1 MNNFEHSK
9 CMIPMMQV
17 VLICSVL
24 FLTGCV
30 AVKTRTAAPMA
41 APIDITQTA
50 CRALYEEVD
59 AAIDDA
65 GMRDYGAFRIQ
76 GFPYLRTTRLLSS
89 FSHELSDASP
99 QWSAWID
106 HMADLDARA
115 RALELRN
122 LPSTAMGGRQKD
134 TVLDEL
140 NSCRDLLI
148 MVDLMRPGTALPV
161 RLREAVRIPDD
172 YVTWWQVLGLY
183 PITAPLVSAGISAW
197 HSRTHDTFATPL
209 ALLPVM
215 GKLVRWLPP
224 ATTNITATGIPL
236 PNKPKPLNTQQISDI
251 LQRSRDP
258 LGIPLPMAAELE
270 QLFATFAPIWE
281 VDVVDENDH
290 IGRVG
295 WRGNE
300 ATVDITHSTLYHK
313 ISHTRF
319 GDQVLLQLNYIVW
332 FPARP
337 GDDIYAGKL
346 DGINW
351 RVTLGPNGKPWL
363 YDTIHNCGCYHQFF
377 LSHQLRLRQD
387 LPSLYFE
394 APLLPQSAPEQQ
406 SLVLRIASRTH
417 FIQRVYHDNVLGS
430 QSSVIP
436 ASQPLA
442 WGDYNVLRSLPAD
455 EGYRSLFG
463 EYGLIAGT
471 ERPERFILWP
481 MGVRS
486 PGAMRQWG
494 HHATAFN
501 GRRHFDDAFL
511 IESLFEKMQ

>member
-1 MNNFEHSK
+1 MNKFEHSK
-9 CMIPMMQV
+9 CLMPMMQV

-30 AVKTRTAAPMA
+30 AIDTRTAAPMA
-41 APIDITQTA
+41 APINITQTD
-50 CRALYEEVD
+50 CRALYEEVN

-65 GMRDYGAFRIQ
+65 GMRDYGSSRIQ

-122 LPSTAMGGRQKD
+122 LSPTAMRGRQKD
-134 TVLDEL
+134 AVLDEL

-148 MVDLMRPGTALPV
+148 MVDLMRPGTTLPV

-183 PITAPLVSAGISAW
+183 PITAPLVSVGISVW

-209 ALLPVM
+209 ASLPVT
-215 GKLVRWLPP
+215 GKLVRWVPP
-224 ATTNITATGIPL
+224 APTTAATGIPL
-236 PNKPKPLNTQQISDI
+236 PNKPKILNAHQISDI
-251 LQRSRDP
+251 LHRSHDS
-258 LGIPLPMAAELE
+258 LGIPLPTNAELK
-270 QLFATFAPIWE
+270 QLFAMFAPIWE
-281 VDVVDENDH
+281 VDVADENDY
-290 IGRVG
+290 IGRVR
-295 WRGNE
+295 WTNE
-300 ATVDITHSTLYHK
+300 PVIDITHPTLYHK

-319 GDQVLLQLNYIVW
+319 GNQVLLQLNYIVW

-337 GDDIYAGKL
+337 GNDIYAGKL

-351 RVTLGPNGKPWL
+351 RVTLGPDGKPWL

-377 LSHQLRLRQD
+377 LSYPLRLRKD
-387 LPSLYFE
+387 LSSVFFE
-394 APLLPQSAPEQQ
+394 APLLPQTAPEQQ
-406 SLVLRIASRTH
+406 PLVLRIASRTH
-417 FIQRVYHDNVLGS
+417 FIQRVYHDNRLSGQPSVL
-430 QSSVIP
+430 Q

-442 WGDYNVLRSLPAD
+442 WEDYDELRSLPAD

-471 ERPERFILWP
+471 ERPERFLLWP
-481 MGVRS
+481 MGIRS

-494 HHATAFN
+494 RHATAFN

-511 IESLFEKMQ
+511 IESLFEKAQ